1 MPFGALGTPRMSTR
15 TLPRIDLSHQSAIVW
30 VILGAV
36 LVTVIAALASLS
48 GLVTHGFVQVLPGLV
63 FAAAAVVVAARVLG
77 DDLTAGD
84 SRRFLVWVA
93 IGGLAFGAFGIWYPL
108 TGGIAIGERSMV
120 YGLFTTVTAGILFG
134 TVVGAYDVLARQRER
149 AEQAAVERQ
158 RETVTLL
165 NGLLRHHLLNGIN
178 VVEGHAAL
186 LEGHVDEAGQ
196 EHLRI
201 VHSRS
206 EGMTETIQNLRRIA
220 RQITE
225 TPDPRALA
233 LAPTVEA
240 AVHEVR
246 DRHPHATVTVGPI
259 PGDLQVLATDSLEIV
274 LWNVL
279 SNGIVHDPGPE
290 PTVAVTVAEDAETVT
305 IDIVDEGP
313 GVPPGRRERIFEAR
327 ERSEDSVG
335 DGLGLYLSAR
345 VVEQYGGDIWV
356 EDAETGGARFRIRL
370 PRAPVNGQPPAS
382 SGDTGSGSRSASS
395 VE

>member
-1 MPFGALGTPRMSTR
+1 MSTR
-15 TLPRIDLSHQSAIVW
+15 TLPGIDLSHQSAIVW

-36 LVTVIAALASLS
+36 IVTVVAALAAVS
-48 GLVTHGFVQVLPGLV
+48 GLVTHEFVQVLPGVV
-63 FAAAAVVVAARVLG
+63 FAAVAVVVASNVLG
-77 DDLTAGD
+77 DDLTTED

-134 TVVGAYDVLARQRER
+134 TVVGAYDVFARQRER

-201 VHSRS
+201 VRSRS
-206 EGMTETIQNLRRIA
+206 EGMTETIRNLRRIA

-225 TPDPRALA
+225 TPDPRPVA
-233 LAPTVEA
+233 LAPMVEA
-240 AVHEVR
+240 AAAEVR
-246 DRHPHATVTVGPI
+246 NRHPRTTVTVDSI
-259 PGDLQVLATDSLEIV
+259 PVDLQVMATDSLEIV

-279 SNGIVHDPGPE
+279 SNGVVHDPGPE
-290 PTVAVTVAEDAETVT
+290 PTVAVSVDVGDDAVT
-305 IDIVDEGP
+305 IDVVDDGP
-313 GVPPGRRERIFEAR
+313 GVPAGRRERIFEAR
-327 ERSEDSVG
+327 ERGEDSVG

-345 VVEQYGGDIWV
+345 VVEGYGGDIWV
-356 EDAETGGARFRIRL
+356 EDAEPGGARFRIRL
-370 PRAPVNGQPPAS
+370 PRAEAEPDRPESDADGSPQAPDRTAS
-382 SGDTGSGSRSASS
+382 G
-395 VE
+395 